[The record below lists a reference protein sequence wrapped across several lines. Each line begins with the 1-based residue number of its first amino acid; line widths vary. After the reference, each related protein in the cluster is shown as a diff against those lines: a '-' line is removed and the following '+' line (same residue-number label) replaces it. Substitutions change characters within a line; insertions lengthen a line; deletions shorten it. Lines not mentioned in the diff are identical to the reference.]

1 MWYTADMN
9 EKVMRITE
17 YNRIL
22 ELLSEHATSAPGRQL
37 CLSLT
42 PMRDLADIEKAQSQT
57 EAALSYLFA
66 NGSISFGNT
75 KDFSGTIKA
84 LAIGTTLPVQD
95 LLALAAFLENIARV
109 KLHTPEDENNPLF
122 DLFDCLYPLT
132 PLSTEIR
139 RCILAEDQIADD
151 ASPDLKK
158 IRRDMENTDNRIHAQ
173 LGKMVNSTFSSY
185 LQDTVITMRD
195 DRYCLPVK
203 SEYKTQVK
211 GIVHD
216 SSSTGSTLFIEP
228 ASIVE
233 LGNSLRELAVAEKKE
248 IGRILAALSAKAAES
263 IIAIE
268 DDQKNM
274 TQLDFIFAKASL
286 ALDMN
291 ATRPL
296 FNENH
301 VIRIRKGR
309 HPLIDKKKVVPIDL
323 TIGENYDMIIVT
335 GPNTG
340 GKTVTLKTIGLFELM
355 GMAGLHIPA
364 GDRSEL
370 SVFRQVFADIGD
382 EQSIEQSLSTFSS
395 HMTSIVQILRKADR
409 DCLCLFDE
417 LGSGTDPTEG
427 AALAIS
433 ILNFLHKKHITTLAT
448 THYAE
453 LKVFAMRTKGI
464 VNASCEFDVETL
476 QPTYRLLVG
485 VPGKSNAFAI
495 SQKLGLPEFLID
507 AAKLQISQESQNLE
521 DVLAQLDAARVDAE
535 KARDA
540 AAKQKADLD
549 RREKILN
556 DREKQIEEK
565 RRKILDRANEEA
577 AEILQDAKETADH
590 AITAVRKSAKGVDI
604 DAMERERTA
613 LREKANKRTR
623 ALSPKIEAKKP
634 KKQLKPNQLH
644 LGDRVRIVSLNMTG
658 TVEALPNAKG
668 LVSVRCGILNS
679 SVPLSDLALVDEST
693 GMTLDGGEKRG
704 SALKRA
710 FSDPNAG
717 MGDGEMDFSRNLSI
731 SPECNLLGM
740 TTDDAILTLDK
751 YLDDARMAHLDSVRI
766 VHGKGTGA
774 LRKAVQEYLRRQKWV
789 KSYRSG
795 DFGEGDAGVTIVNL

>member
-1 MWYTADMN
+1 
-9 EKVMRITE
+9 MRITE

-22 ELLSEHATSAPGRQL
+22 ELLAQHATSAPGKAL
-37 CLSLT
+37 CMALQ

-75 KDFSGTIKA
+75 RDFSDTIKA

-109 KLHTPEDENNPLF
+109 RLHTPEDENNPLY

-151 ASPDLKK
+151 ASPDLRK
-158 IRRDMENTDNRIHAQ
+158 IRRDIENTDSRIHAQ

-195 DRYCLPVK
+195 DRYCLPVRA
-203 SEYKTQVK
+203 EYKAQVK

-248 IGRILAALSAKAAES
+248 IERILAALSAKAAES

-274 TQLDFIFAKASL
+274 SQLDFIFAKASL
-286 ALDMN
+286 AMDMN
-291 ATRPL
+291 ATRPV

-323 TIGENYDMIIVT
+323 MIGENYDMIIVT

-340 GKTVTLKTIGLFELM
+340 GKTVTLKTVGLFELM

-364 GDRSEL
+364 ADRSEL

-433 ILNFLHKKHITTLAT
+433 ILNFLHRKHITTLAT

-507 AAKLQISQESQNLE
+507 AAKLQISKESQNLE

-565 RRKILDRANEEA
+565 RKKILDRANEEA

-590 AITAVRKSAKGVDI
+590 AIIAVRKSAKGVDI

-613 LREKANKRTR
+613 LRAKEAASGKSAPPGRQGPHRLHEHDRHRGGPSECKGPCER
-623 ALSPKIEAKKP
+623 ALRHFKLQRAALGPCPRGRGHRDDTGRRKAGKRPKARLLRSQCGIRERRDGLLEKP
-634 KKQLKPNQLH
+634 LH
-644 LGDRVRIVSLNMTG
+644 LPGVQSPWHD
-658 TVEALPNAKG
+658 
-668 LVSVRCGILNS
+668 
-679 SVPLSDLALVDEST
+679 
-693 GMTLDGGEKRG
+693 DG
-704 SALKRA
+704 
-710 FSDPNAG
+710 
-717 MGDGEMDFSRNLSI
+717 
-731 SPECNLLGM
+731 
-740 TTDDAILTLDK
+740 
-751 YLDDARMAHLDSVRI
+751 
-766 VHGKGTGA
+766 
-774 LRKAVQEYLRRQKWV
+774 
-789 KSYRSG
+789 
-795 DFGEGDAGVTIVNL
+795 

>member
-1 MWYTADMN
+1 
-9 EKVMRITE
+9 MRITE
-17 YNRIL
+17 YNKIL
-22 ELLSEHATSAPGRQL
+22 DMLADHATSEPGRERCRAL
-37 CLSLT
+37 L
-42 PMRDLADIEKAQSQT
+42 PMRDLDDIEKAQSET
-57 EAALSYLFA
+57 EAALSYVFA

-75 KDFSGTIKA
+75 KDFSAICRS
-84 LAIGTTLPVQD
+84 LSIGTTLTAGE
-95 LLALAAFLENIARV
+95 LLSLASFLENVARV
-109 KLHTPEDENNPLF
+109 RLCTPEDENNPLF
-122 DLFDCLYPLT
+122 DLFDCLYPLS
-132 PLSTEIR
+132 PLSSEIR
-139 RCILAEDQIADD
+139 RCIPAEDQIADD
-151 ASPDLKK
+151 ASPELRK
-158 IRRDMENTDNRIHAQ
+158 IRRSITETDGRIHSQ
-173 LGKMVNSTFSSY
+173 LGKMVNSTFASY
-185 LQDTVITMRD
+185 LQDSVITMRD

-203 SEYKTQVK
+203 AEYKTQVK

-233 LGNSLRELAVAEKKE
+233 LGNSLRELALSEKKE
-248 IGRILAALSAKAAES
+248 IEKILAGLSEKASES
-263 IIAIE
+263 IIAIR
-268 DDQKNM
+268 DDQENM
-274 TQLDFIFAKASL
+274 TRLDFIFAKAEL

-296 FNENH
+296 FNEKR

-323 TIGENYDMIIVT
+323 EIGDRYDMIIIT

-364 GDRSEL
+364 ADRSEL
-370 SVFRQVFADIGD
+370 AVFRQVYADIGD

-395 HMTSIVQILRKADR
+395 HMTSIVQILRKADQSA
-409 DCLCLFDE
+409 LCLFDE

-427 AALAIS
+427 AALAAS
-433 ILNFLHKKHITTLAT
+433 ILSFLHRKHITTLAT

-495 SQKLGLPEFLID
+495 SQKLGLPGFIID
-507 AAKLQISQESQNLE
+507 DAKDRISKESQDLE
-521 DVLAQLDAARVDAE
+521 DVLSQLDAARVEAE
-535 KARDA
+535 KARDEA
-540 AAKQKADLD
+540 ARQKAELD
-549 RREKILN
+549 RKEKILN
-556 DREKQIEEK
+556 DREKSIEEK
-565 RRKILDRANEEA
+565 RQKILDKANEEA
-577 AEILQDAKETADH
+577 ADILKDAKETADR
-590 AITAVRKSAKGVDI
+590 AISVVRKSAKGVDI

-613 LREKANKRTR
+613 LREKANKREGSV
-623 ALSPKIEAKKP
+623 SPKIQKTRP
-634 KKQLKPNQLH
+634 KKTLKAKDLH
-644 LGDRVRIVSLNMTG
+644 LGDTVRILSMGLTG
-658 TVEALPNAKG
+658 TVASLPDAKG
-668 LVSVRCGILNS
+668 KVQVRCGILNS
-679 SVPLSDLALVDEST
+679 TADLADLALVDEDT
-693 GMTLDGGEKRG
+693 GMTIDGNRKG

-717 MGDGEMDFSRNLSI
+717 SGSGDMDFSRNLSI
-731 SPECNLLGM
+731 SPELNLLGM
-740 TTDDAILTLDK
+740 TTDDAVMKLDK
-751 YLDDARMAHLDSVRI
+751 YLDDARMAHLSSVRI

-774 LRKAVQEYLRRQKWV
+774 LRKAVQDYLRRQKWI
-789 KSYRSG
+789 KSYRTG

>member
-1 MWYTADMN
+1 MN

-22 ELLSEHATSAPGRQL
+22 ELLAQHATSAPGKAL
-37 CLSLT
+37 CMALQ
-42 PMRDLADIEKAQSQT
+42 PMRDLADIEKAQSET

-75 KDFSGTIKA
+75 RDFSDTIKA

-109 KLHTPEDENNPLF
+109 RLHTPEDENNPLY

-151 ASPDLKK
+151 ASPDLRK
-158 IRRDMENTDNRIHAQ
+158 IRRDIENTDSRIHAQ

-195 DRYCLPVK
+195 DRYCLPVRA
-203 SEYKTQVK
+203 EYKAQVK

-248 IGRILAALSAKAAES
+248 IERILAALSAKAAES

-274 TQLDFIFAKASL
+274 SQLDFIFAKASL
-286 ALDMN
+286 AMDMN
-291 ATRPL
+291 ATRPV

-323 TIGENYDMIIVT
+323 MIGENYDMIIVT

-340 GKTVTLKTIGLFELM
+340 GKTVTLKTVGLFELM

-364 GDRSEL
+364 ADRSEL

-433 ILNFLHKKHITTLAT
+433 ILNFLHRKHITTLAT

-507 AAKLQISQESQNLE
+507 AAKLQISKESQNLE

-565 RRKILDRANEEA
+565 RKKILDRANEEA

-590 AITAVRKSAKGVDI
+590 AIIAVRKSAKGVDI

-634 KKQLKPNQLH
+634 KKQLRANQLH
-644 LGDRVRIVSLNMTG
+644 LGDKVRIVSMNMTG

-668 LVSVRCGILNS
+668 LVNVRCGILNS
-679 SVPLSDLALVDEST
+679 SVPLSDLALVDEDT
-693 GMTLDGGEKRG
+693 GMTLDGGKRG
-704 SALKRA
+704 SVLKRA

-717 MGDGEMDFSRNLSI
+717 SGSGEMDFSRNLSI